1 MKLKRTHTT
10 DLVNESLI
18 GKEVILNGWLH
29 SRRDLGGIIFID
41 LRDRYGLVQ
50 VRFADDLPREILEKA
65 HRLGAEDVIAVK
77 GEILARPEAAVNA
90 KIPSGKVELLASDLE
105 LLNEAKTTPFEIA
118 KRETGSED
126 LRLKYRYLDLR
137 TAEMKKNIELRST
150 AAIATRNFLA
160 GHRFM
165 EIETPF
171 LMKSTPEGARDFL
184 VPSRINAGKFYAL
197 PQSPQTYKQLLMVS
211 GFDRYF
217 QLVKCFRDEDLR
229 ADRQLEFT
237 QIDIEMSFIDE
248 TDVQE
253 LSEGL
258 LKHIVKAAIG
268 KELKIPFPKLTW
280 EEAMEKFGSDKPE
293 IRFDLPIEK
302 ADDFAKMS
310 SFGVFHST
318 LENGGVIRM
327 LKVPGGAS
335 FSRKQIDEYTAL
347 AKKYGAKGL
356 AWLKLTENGG
366 EGGISK
372 FVNNEALK
380 ELIHQTKA
388 EPGDLFFFM
397 ADEWETAL
405 AALGMVRSA
414 LGKALN
420 LIPEDVLAPLW
431 VTDFPLL
438 EFDPDEQRYVAR
450 HHPFTSPRLDELERL
465 ETHPAKVKA
474 RAYDLVLNG
483 YEIAGGSIRIFQKD
497 LQQRMFRLL
506 NIGDEE
512 ARAKFGFLLDA
523 FEYGAPPHGGIAF
536 GFDRLVMI
544 LAGTDSIR
552 EVIAFP
558 KTTTGQSPMDGAPD
572 TVSQTQ
578 LDELKISLLTERDR
592 K

>member
-10 DLVNESLI
+10 DLINDSLL
-18 GKEVILNGWLH
+18 GQELILNGWLN

-50 VRFADDLPREILEKA
+50 VRFADDLPKNILEKA
-65 HRLGAEDVIAVK
+65 HRLSAEDVIAVK
-77 GEILARPEAAVNA
+77 GTVLARPEAAVNP
-90 KIPSGKVELLASDLE
+90 KISSGKLELLASDLE
-105 LLNEAKTTPFEIA
+105 ILNKAKTPPFEISR
-118 KRETGSED
+118 RETGSED

-137 TAEMKKNIELRST
+137 TTEMKRNLELRSK
-150 AAIATRNFLA
+150 AAIATRNFLS
-160 GHRFM
+160 GNRFM

-237 QIDIEMSFIDE
+237 QIDIEMSFVDE
-248 TDVQE
+248 ADVQE

-258 LKHIVKAAIG
+258 LKHIVKAATG
-268 KELKIPFPKLTW
+268 KAMEIPFPKLTW
-280 EEAMEKFGSDKPE
+280 EEAMEKYGSDKPD
-293 IRFDLPIEK
+293 IRFDLPIHK

-310 SFGVFHST
+310 SFGVFHSA
-318 LENGGVIRM
+318 LESGNVVRV
-327 LKVPGGAS
+327 LKVSGGAS
-335 FSRKQIDEYTAL
+335 FSRKQIDEYTSL
-347 AKKYGAKGL
+347 AKINGAKGL

-372 FVNNEALK
+372 FVNDEALK
-380 ELIHQTKA
+380 ALIHQTKA
-388 EPGDLFFFM
+388 EPGDCFFFI
-397 ADEWETAL
+397 ADEWETGL
-405 AALGMVRSA
+405 TALGMVRNA

-420 LIPEDVLAPLW
+420 LIPEDALAPLW
-431 VTDFPLL
+431 VTEFPLL
-438 EFDPDEQRYVAR
+438 EFDPEEQRYVAR

-465 ETHPAKVKA
+465 ETHPAEVKA

-506 NIGDEE
+506 NIGDDE

-544 LAGTDSIR
+544 LAGSDSIR
-552 EVIAFP
+552 ELIAFP

-572 TVSQTQ
+572 TVSQKQ
-578 LDELKISLLTERDR
+578 LDELKISLIRE
-592 K
+592 KAAK